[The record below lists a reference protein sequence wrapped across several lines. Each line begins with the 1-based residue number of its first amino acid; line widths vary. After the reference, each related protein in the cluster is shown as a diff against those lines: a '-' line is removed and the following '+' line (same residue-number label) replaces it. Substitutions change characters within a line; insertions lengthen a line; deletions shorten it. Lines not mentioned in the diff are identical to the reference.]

1 MGITIEDLPVED
13 LHPNPNNPRRQVGD
27 VADLEASIRSQG
39 IKQPLL
45 VTPTGETDIDGHAQ
59 YRVVI
64 GHRRLAAAK
73 QAGLESV
80 PAIIERMDARR
91 EREVMLVENSQ
102 RSDLTP
108 IEEAD
113 GYQGLLDLGVGVK
126 EMAEKTGRS
135 DRFVRRRLK
144 IARIPQETRDMSA
157 DFSQLSLDQ
166 LDKLAEFESDHDM
179 QRELARST
187 DFEWTYQRLVRER
200 DKTKWCG
207 EADKA
212 LAKAGVRVESFPDGK
227 NYWTFE
233 PRGYRRHNIISS
245 TRDPFCKQFTSED
258 GWPKLRVY
266 ENHGGYCLYAPIP
279 LDQLEREKNAKTER
293 QAIMA
298 RGKELD
304 RKARDFEAIARD
316 TRFAWLKTN
325 LHTLTREQTVAG
337 ICELALAETVGWHSM
352 FVGQRLHGEGVVEA
366 LIGFGWNLPI
376 TEHDGDHWSLECKE
390 NLDQIRM
397 VLRDRPLRILDVL
410 AARQEDNADWRA
422 WRTMR
427 GVDEMCVWYGA
438 LEHLGYQ
445 PSAEEREALK
455 GAMVEKEQES

>member
-13 LHPNPNNPRRQVGD
+13 LHPNLNNPRRQVGD

-245 TRDPFCKQFTSED
+245 TRDPFWKQFTSED

>member
-1 MGITIEDLPVED
+1 M
-13 LHPNPNNPRRQVGD
+13 
-27 VADLEASIRSQG
+27 AS
-39 IKQPLL
+39 
-45 VTPTGETDIDGHAQ
+45 
-59 YRVVI
+59 
-64 GHRRLAAAK
+64 
-73 QAGLESV
+73 
-80 PAIIERMDARR
+80 
-91 EREVMLVENSQ
+91 
-102 RSDLTP
+102 
-108 IEEAD
+108 
-113 GYQGLLDLGVGVK
+113 
-126 EMAEKTGRS
+126 
-135 DRFVRRRLK
+135 
-144 IARIPQETRDMSA
+144 
-157 DFSQLSLDQ
+157 DFSQLTLDQ
-166 LDKLAEFESDHDM
+166 LDKLAEFESDPDM

-212 LAKAGVRVESFPDGK
+212 LAKAGVKVESFPDGK

-233 PRGYRRHNIISS
+233 PRGYRRHNSISS
-245 TRDPFCKQFTSED
+245 TRDPFWKQFTSED
-258 GWPKLRVY
+258 EWPEFLVY
-266 ENHGGYCLYAPIP
+266 KNHGNYCLYEPIP

-293 QAIMA
+293 QTIMA

-316 TRFAWLKTN
+316 TRFAWIRTN

-352 FVGQRLHGEGVVEA
+352 FVSQPSHGEGVVEA

>member
-144 IARIPQETRDMSA
+144 IARIPQETRDMAS
-157 DFSQLSLDQ
+157 DFSQLTLDQ
-166 LDKLAEFESDHDM
+166 LDKLAEFESDPDM

-245 TRDPFCKQFTSED
+245 TRDPFWKQFTSED
-258 GWPKLRVY
+258 GWPEFCVFK
-266 ENHGGYCLYAPIP
+266 NHGDYCLYEPIP

-316 TRFAWLKTN
+316 TCFAWLRTN

-352 FVGQRLHGEGVVEA
+352 FVSQPSHGEGVVET

-376 TEHDGDHWSLECKE
+376 TEHDDDHWSLECKE

-455 GAMVEKEQES
+455 GAMAEKEQES

>member
-1 MGITIEDLPVED
+1 
-13 LHPNPNNPRRQVGD
+13 
-27 VADLEASIRSQG
+27 
-39 IKQPLL
+39 
-45 VTPTGETDIDGHAQ
+45 
-59 YRVVI
+59 
-64 GHRRLAAAK
+64 
-73 QAGLESV
+73 
-80 PAIIERMDARR
+80 
-91 EREVMLVENSQ
+91 
-102 RSDLTP
+102 
-108 IEEAD
+108 
-113 GYQGLLDLGVGVK
+113 
-126 EMAEKTGRS
+126 
-135 DRFVRRRLK
+135 
-144 IARIPQETRDMSA
+144 MSA

-166 LDKLAEFESDHDM
+166 LDKLAEFESDPDM

-187 DFEWTYQRLVRER
+187 DFEWTYRRLVSER

-233 PRGYRRHNIISS
+233 PRGYRRHTVISS
-245 TRDPFCKQFTSED
+245 TRDPFWKQFTSED
-258 GWPKLRVY
+258 EWPKLRVFK
-266 ENHGGYCLYAPIP
+266 NHGDYCLYEPIP
-279 LDQLEREKNAKTER
+279 PDQLEREKNAKTER

-316 TRFAWLKTN
+316 TRFAWIRTN

-352 FVGQRLHGEGVVEA
+352 FASQPSHGEGVVEA

-455 GAMVEKEQES
+455 GAMAEKEQKS

>member
-144 IARIPQETRDMSA
+144 IARIPQETRDMAS

-166 LDKLAEFESDHDM
+166 LDKLAEFESDPDM

-187 DFEWTYQRLVRER
+187 DFEWTYRRLVRER

-245 TRDPFCKQFTSED
+245 TRDPFWKQFTSED
-258 GWPKLRVY
+258 GWPEFCVFK
-266 ENHGGYCLYAPIP
+266 NHGDYCLYEPIP

-316 TRFAWLKTN
+316 TRFAWMKTN
-325 LHTLTREQTVAG
+325 FHTLTREQTVAG

-352 FVGQRLHGEGVVEA
+352 FVSQPSHGEGVVET
-366 LIGFGWNLPI
+366 LIGFGWSLPI
-376 TEHDGDHWSLECKE
+376 TEHDDDHWSLECKE

-455 GAMVEKEQES
+455 GAMAEKEQKS